1 LIPNYPEFYILN
13 MFAASLGRI
22 PIPTKPVTMLVLVIF
37 LGLAHETYASGRR
50 GRTRTVRSRS
60 VEGSASVRTDRSP
73 HKRRYIKELRQIVTK
88 LNDLPR
94 AAPKLTKAN
103 KNMGPAK
110 KAKKSRVKTES
121 DDFKHRAKMSK
132 VLSELLL
139 RKLSKLNKK
148 LVATGVKAFAE
159 PELAVLKE
167 FVRIAE
173 QRLKLTPE
181 DRKVR
186 EPIVAGVQI
195 VFKLKEEGFR
205 IPKVLMRELLTLKSS
220 LTHSLM
226 RKILVDG
233 RLTTYDPN
241 LHSKLPAIHA
251 NYLDQA

>member
-110 KAKKSRVKTES
+110 KAKKSDEL
-121 DDFKHRAKMSK
+121 KHRAKMSR